1 MRSVL
6 RVKRF
11 ILYIADE
18 AVLGEADW
26 CIMWITRVVPDAKTM
41 LSLPHL
47 PERSPCAPSAQPY
60 YMHAEQNAHAHYMR
74 CTTVTLYLLFALQF
88 SLYVKG

>member
-41 LSLPHL
+41 LSVPHL
-47 PERSPCAPSAQPY
+47 PECSGALAQRLRSP
-60 YMHAEQNAHAHYMR
+60 
-74 CTTVTLYLLFALQF
+74 TTC
-88 SLYVKG
+88 